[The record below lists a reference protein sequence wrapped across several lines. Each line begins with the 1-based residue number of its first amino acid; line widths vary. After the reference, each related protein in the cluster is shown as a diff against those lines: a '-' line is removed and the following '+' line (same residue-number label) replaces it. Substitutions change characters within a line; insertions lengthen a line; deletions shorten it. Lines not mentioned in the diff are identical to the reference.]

1 MDLPAHLGA
10 VPPRLTVARG
20 GGQAGRMSSAAPA
33 AKKIPWVKLAVVAV
47 VIVVVA
53 GLLLRGLN
61 LRGYFEQGMALIR
74 SASPWAF
81 FAGMAVLPAVGVPVL
96 AFILSAGPLWAEKLG
111 MGNVILC
118 SLLALTVNFNLTY
131 FLARWAFR
139 PLLTKLVTQLGYK
152 LPRAEE
158 GDATSLIVIMRVTQ
172 GIPYCVQNY
181 LLGLA
186 EVPCGKYF
194 LWTAVLSL
202 PQNVAAIL
210 FGDAIMHGKGRT
222 VAMVAGLLVALVAAT
237 HLVRRHYAQKK
248 KKAAA

>member
-1 MDLPAHLGA
+1 MPSEA
-10 VPPRLTVARG
+10 
-20 GGQAGRMSSAAPA
+20 SA
-33 AKKIPWVKLAVVAV
+33 AKKIPWMKLAVGAL
-47 VIVVVA
+47 VIVVIAV
-53 GLLLRGLN
+53 LLLRGLN
-61 LRGYFEQGMALIR
+61 LRSYFDQGMALIR

-81 FAGMAVLPAVGVPVL
+81 FSAMALLPAVGAPVL

-111 MGNVILC
+111 MGNVILF
-118 SLLALTVNFNLTY
+118 SLLALTVNFTLTY
-131 FLARWAFR
+131 CLARWAFR
-139 PLLTKLVTQLGYK
+139 PLLTKLVTRLGYQ

-186 EVPCGKYF
+186 EVPFGKYF

-210 FGDAIMHGKGRT
+210 FGDAIMHGKGRM
-222 VAMVAGLLVALVAAT
+222 VAMIAGLLVALVAAT
-237 HLVRRHYAQKK
+237 HLVRRHFSAKK
-248 KKAAA
+248 KKSAA

>member
-1 MDLPAHLGA
+1 MPSEA
-10 VPPRLTVARG
+10 
-20 GGQAGRMSSAAPA
+20 SA

-47 VIVVVA
+47 GAVVGLAVVA
-53 GLLLRGLN
+53 GLLLRHSSLHEVVERARS
-61 LRGYFEQGMALIR
+61 LAEQGMAFIR

-81 FAGMAVLPAVGVPVL
+81 FTGLALLPALGVPVL

-111 MGNVILC
+111 MGHVILY
-118 SLLALTVNFNLTY
+118 SLLALTVNFTLTY
-131 FLARWAFR
+131 CLARWAFR
-139 PLLTKLVTQLGYK
+139 PLLTKLVTRLGYQ

-186 EVPCGKYF
+186 EVPFGKYF

-210 FGDAIMHGKGRT
+210 FGDAIMHGKGRM

-237 HLVRRHYAQKK
+237 HLVRRHFAQRNKVP
-248 KKAAA
+248 AA